1 MIGGQ
6 TVSGFIAQVVILG
19 QPLLW
24 MSIYDSDFKI
34 PSVTKFVFYFTG
46 LAFMSWIFVTQF
58 SIGFYTSNLFIQ
70 YALMTMAA
78 TAVFNKKYYFKEA
91 VSLAFLITFLNSF
104 YWELPLHL
112 AELFSGALHLG
123 MLVQAWRLIPL
134 PWLLE
139 HYEFD
144 VKRAKR
150 IIGMGLLVSLIL
162 HVLVHTQI
170 IKSKDFV
177 FVLIRWIS
185 LTFLV
190 ATIYITK
197 PKKYMSLKEGKPN
210 GEIQD

>member
-34 PSVTKFVFYFTG
+34 PSVTRFVFYFTG
-46 LAFMSWIFVTQF
+46 FAFLYWIFVTQF

-70 YALMTMAA
+70 YALMTMAS

-91 VSLAFLITFLNSF
+91 VSLAFLVTFLNSF

-112 AELFSGALHLG
+112 AELLSGPPHVG
-123 MLVQAWRLIPL
+123 MLVQACRLIPL
-134 PWLLE
+134 PWLLN

-144 VKRAKR
+144 KKRSKKLIAVGLFISYLLHIISYMNLFTLR
-150 IIGMGLLVSLIL
+150 ISI
-162 HVLVHTQI
+162 HVLNR
-170 IKSKDFV
+170 V
-177 FVLIRWIS
+177 FS
-185 LTFLV
+185 LGFLV
-190 ATIYITK
+190 ATVYLAK
-197 PKKYMSLKEGKPN
+197 PKKYMSVKEGRLN
-210 GEIQD
+210 GKIQG

>member
-6 TVSGFIAQVVILG
+6 TISGYITQLIVLG
-19 QPLLW
+19 QPFLW
-24 MSIYDSDFKI
+24 MNLYDSDLKI
-34 PSVTKFVFYFTG
+34 PNMSKHVFYFTG
-46 LAFMSWIFVTQF
+46 FVFLSLISITQF

-139 HYEFD
+139 HHEFD
-144 VKRAKR
+144 RKRTKR
-150 IIGMGLLVSLIL
+150 IIGTGLLISLLL
-162 HVLVHTQI
+162 HVLAYTQI
-170 IKSKDFV
+170 INLKGLV
-177 FVLIRWIS
+177 FVLIRWAS
-185 LTFLV
+185 LIFLV
-190 ATIYITK
+190 ATIYIAK
-197 PKKYMSLKEGKPN
+197 PKKYMSVKEGGLN
-210 GEIQD
+210 GKIQD